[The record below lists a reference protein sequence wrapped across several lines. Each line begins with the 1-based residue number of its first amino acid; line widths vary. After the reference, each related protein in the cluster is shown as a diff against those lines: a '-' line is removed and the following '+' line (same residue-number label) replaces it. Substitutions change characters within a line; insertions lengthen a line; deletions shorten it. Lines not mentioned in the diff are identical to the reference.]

1 MEACIGK
8 CYVAS
13 FFFVL
18 GSLSKVVVSWCRGRV
33 LSPNNVIQMFEKTLN
48 NRFPRH

>member
-8 CYVAS
+8 CYVAA

-18 GSLSKVVVSWCRGRV
+18 GSLSKVVVSWCHGRV
-33 LSPNNVIQMFEKTLN
+33 LSPND
-48 NRFPRH
+48 